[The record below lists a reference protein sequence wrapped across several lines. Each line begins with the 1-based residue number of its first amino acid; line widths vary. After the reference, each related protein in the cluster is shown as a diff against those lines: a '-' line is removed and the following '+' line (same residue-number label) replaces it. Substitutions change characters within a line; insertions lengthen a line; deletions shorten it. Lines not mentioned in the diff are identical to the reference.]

1 VRAVGSVQLITFRS
15 AGTSSRV
22 LQASPD
28 HPCYAPAAC
37 TAPLGLTRWGRVHGE
52 SGVLRTPPERHTW
65 TTMLSVFSIQRKIR
79 DGRLPHDGITK
90 VWSSPSAGETC
101 DACDTILAK
110 DQLVMERTTRAPGR
124 RALQFHVRCF
134 QIWDSERRPA

>member
-1 VRAVGSVQLITFRS
+1 
-15 AGTSSRV
+15 V

-110 DQLVMERTTRAPGR
+110 DQLVMEGETPRLAIAGSSSSTPPTLPAASGV
-124 RALQFHVRCF
+124 ALYAEPEEHG
-134 QIWDSERRPA
+134 EPAGHHEPHQHTP